1 MREVKAGRG
10 SPHGGVFL
18 DIAWIKKR
26 LPNADA
32 HIKRKLPSMYHQF
45 KELGD
50 IDITREPMEVGPT
63 THYIMGGIRV
73 DADTQMSTI
82 PGLFAAG
89 ECAAGINGANRL
101 GGNSLSDLLVFGK
114 RAGEHAAIFA
124 RQNRRGAIDAA
135 AVQHAAGEALA
146 PFERS
151 GRTENPYTI
160 QTELQDMMQSLVGIV
175 RTESE
180 MQQALVELG
189 RLAERAARAG
199 VTGHREYNPGWHT
212 AIDLRNLLA
221 VSEAITRS
229 AIERKESRGGHFR
242 EDHPDKV
249 AEYATFNIVTRQHN
263 DGSMEVRR
271 VPLPPM
277 PAELKQIIEEQKS

>member
-1 MREVKAGRG
+1 
-10 SPHGGVFL
+10 
-18 DIAWIKKR
+18 
-26 LPNADA
+26 
-32 HIKRKLPSMYHQF
+32 MYHQF

-50 IDITREPMEVGPT
+50 IDITKEPMEVGPT

-73 DADTQMSTI
+73 DADSQMSSI

-114 RAGEHAAIFA
+114 RAGEYAAQFA
-124 RQNRRGAIDAA
+124 KENKRATVDAA
-135 AVQHAAGEALA
+135 GVQRSIAEALQ
-146 PFERS
+146 PFDRPAGS
-151 GRTENPYTI
+151 ENPYTV
-160 QTELQDMMQSLVGIV
+160 QAALQETMQSLVGIV

-180 MQQALVELG
+180 MQQAVEELSTL
-189 RLAERAARAG
+189 RERAARAG
-199 VTGHREYNPGWHT
+199 ITGHREYNPGWHT
-212 AIDLRNLLA
+212 AIDLKNLLT
-221 VSEAITRS
+221 VSEAIARS

-242 EDHPDKV
+242 EDFPEKNP
-249 AEYATFNIVTRQHN
+249 EYATFNIVTRRRT

-277 PAELKQIIEEQKS
+277 PPELKQIVEDQKA